1 MVDNFEN
8 IKKYVS
14 DLGIPKEYDTRCD
27 LYFDIQ
33 LIRRGKDHP
42 NMPAAN
48 YTFKTYY
55 VDCLDNFD
63 KYKDE
68 IIKCCDMFGLRA
80 YVAVNV
86 KSKYKASLKTIQK
99 YAFNL
104 TNGESRKPWRTF
116 ASVCG
121 EQDGEEKRWI
131 VDCDDC
137 DNLEEYLS
145 YVREAIGRCDS
156 RYDNPIVIT
165 IPTRSGYHVI
175 THPFNL
181 KKFDE
186 ECNKMGIVKPE
197 IKKNHITLLYE
208 NVDLFKKSN

>member
-1 MVDNFEN
+1 MTNNFDE
-8 IKKYVS
+8 IRKYVAE
-14 DLGIPKEYDTRCD
+14 LGIPEKYDTKCD

-42 NMPAAN
+42 SLPSAN

-55 VDCLDNFD
+55 IDCLENYDR
-63 KYKDE
+63 YKDE
-68 IIKCCDMFGLRA
+68 IIKCCEMFGLRA

-86 KSKYKASLKTIQK
+86 KSKHESCLKTISK
-99 YAFNL
+99 YADNL
-104 TNGESRKPWRTF
+104 SNGESRKPWRVF
-116 ASVCG
+116 ASICG
-121 EQDGEEKRWI
+121 GLDGKEKRWV

-137 DNLEEYLS
+137 DDLDLYLS
-145 YVREAIGRCDS
+145 YVKAAIYSCESKYED
-156 RYDNPIVIT
+156 PIVTT

-181 KKFDE
+181 QKFDE
-186 ECNKMGIVKPE
+186 RCKKMGIIKPE

-208 NVDLFKKSN
+208 NIQK

>member
-1 MVDNFEN
+1 MTDNFDVIRN
-8 IKKYVS
+8 YVAE
-14 DLGIPKEYDTRCD
+14 LGIPQKYDTRCD

-42 NMPAAN
+42 GLPAAN

-55 VDCLDNFD
+55 IDCLDNFD

-86 KSKYKASLKTIQK
+86 KSKYKACLETIQK
-99 YAFNL
+99 YAYNL
-104 TNGESRKPWRTF
+104 TNGESRKPWRVF

-121 EQDGEEKRWI
+121 GQDGEEKRWV
-131 VDCDDC
+131 VDIDDH
-137 DNLEEYLS
+137 DPDTEYVK
-145 YVREAIGRCDS
+145 YYKDFIKKCDS
-156 RYDNPIVIT
+156 AYEDPIVT
-165 IPTRSGYHVI
+165 VIPTRSGTHVI

-181 KKFDE
+181 QKFDKF
-186 ECNKMGIVKPE
+186 CFDYGIEKPE
-197 IKKNHITLLYE
+197 VKKNHITLLYE
-208 NVDLFKKSN
+208 NITK

>member
-1 MVDNFEN
+1 MTNNFDKIRE
-8 IKKYVS
+8 YVAE
-14 DLGIPKEYDTRCD
+14 LGIPEKYDTHCD

-42 NMPAAN
+42 GLPAAN

-55 VDCLDNFD
+55 IDCLDNFD
-63 KYKDE
+63 KYKEE
-68 IIKCCDMFGLRA
+68 IIKCCEMFGLRA

-86 KSKYKASLKTIQK
+86 KSKYKACLETIQK
-99 YAFNL
+99 YAYNL
-104 TNGESRKPWRTF
+104 TNGESRKPWRVF

-121 EQDGEEKRWI
+121 GQDGEEKRWV

-137 DNLEEYLS
+137 DNLEEYLKTTMGII
-145 YVREAIGRCDS
+145 RTCDS
-156 RYDNPIVIT
+156 KYDDPIVMT
-165 IPTRSGYHVI
+165 VPTRSGYHII

-181 KKFDE
+181 QKFTTMFDTL
-186 ECNKMGIVKPE
+186 KAVGVVKPE

-208 NVDLFKKSN
+208 NI

>member
-1 MVDNFEN
+1 MTNNFDKIRE
-8 IKKYVS
+8 YVAE
-14 DLGIPKEYDTRCD
+14 LGIPEKYDTRCD

-42 NMPAAN
+42 GLPAAN

-55 VDCLDNFD
+55 IDCLDNFD
-63 KYKDE
+63 KYKEE
-68 IIKCCDMFGLRA
+68 IIKCCEMFGLRA

-86 KSKYKASLKTIQK
+86 KSKYKACLETIQK
-99 YAFNL
+99 YAYNL
-104 TNGESRKPWRTF
+104 TNGESRKPWRVF

-121 EQDGEEKRWI
+121 GQDGEEKRWV

-137 DNLEEYLS
+137 NNLEDFVLTTKKII
-145 YVREAIGRCDS
+145 RWCDS
-156 RYDNPIVIT
+156 KDGDPIVIT
-165 IPTRSGYHVI
+165 IPTRSGYHII

-181 KKFDE
+181 QKFTTMFDTL
-186 ECNKMGIVKPE
+186 KAVGVVKPE

-208 NVDLFKKSN
+208 NI

>member
-1 MVDNFEN
+1 MTNNFDKIRE
-8 IKKYVS
+8 YVAE
-14 DLGIPKEYDTRCD
+14 LGIPEKYDTNCD

-42 NMPAAN
+42 GLPAAN

-55 VDCLDNFD
+55 IDCLDNFD

-68 IIKCCDMFGLRA
+68 IIKCCEMFGLRA

-86 KSKYKASLKTIQK
+86 KSKYKACLETIQK
-99 YAFNL
+99 YAYNL
-104 TNGESRKPWRTF
+104 TNGESRKPWRVF

-121 EQDGEEKRWI
+121 GQDGEEKRWV

-137 DNLEEYLS
+137 NNLEDFVLTTKKII
-145 YVREAIGRCDS
+145 RWCDS
-156 RYDNPIVIT
+156 KYGDPIVIT
-165 IPTRSGYHVI
+165 IPTRSGYHII

-181 KKFDE
+181 QKFNEFFKDTDYE
-186 ECNKMGIVKPE
+186 KPE

-208 NVDLFKKSN
+208 NITK

>member
-1 MVDNFEN
+1 MK
-8 IKKYVS
+8 IKDVKIRKYVAE
-14 DLGIPKEYDTRCD
+14 LGIPEKYDTKCD

-42 NMPAAN
+42 SLPSAN

-55 VDCLDNFD
+55 IDCLENYDR
-63 KYKDE
+63 YKDE
-68 IIKCCDMFGLRA
+68 IIKCCEMFGLRA

-86 KSKYKASLKTIQK
+86 KSKHESCLKTISK
-99 YAFNL
+99 YADNL
-104 TNGESRKPWRTF
+104 SNGESRKPWRVF
-116 ASVCG
+116 ASICG
-121 EQDGEEKRWI
+121 GLDGKEKRWV

-137 DNLEEYLS
+137 DDLDLYLS
-145 YVREAIGRCDS
+145 YVKAAIYSCESKYED
-156 RYDNPIVIT
+156 PIVTT

-181 KKFDE
+181 QKFDE
-186 ECNKMGIVKPE
+186 RCKKMGIIKPE

-208 NVDLFKKSN
+208 NIQK

>member
-1 MVDNFEN
+1 MTNNFDE
-8 IKKYVS
+8 IRKYVA
-14 DLGIPKEYDTRCD
+14 DLGIPQEYDTRCD

-42 NMPAAN
+42 GLPAAN

-55 VDCLDNFD
+55 VDCLDNYD

-68 IIKCCDMFGLRA
+68 IIKCCEMFGLRA

-86 KSKYKASLKTIQK
+86 KSKYKACLETIQK
-99 YAFNL
+99 YAYNL
-104 TNGESRKPWRTF
+104 TNGESRKPWRVF

-121 EQDGEEKRWI
+121 GQDGEEKRWV
-131 VDCDDC
+131 VDIDDC
-137 DNLEEYLS
+137 DINDPKINYIQNIINKCESSHEY
-145 YVREAIGRCDS
+145 
-156 RYDNPIVIT
+156 PIVTT
-165 IPTRSGYHVI
+165 IPTRSGVHII

-181 KKFDE
+181 KKFKN
-186 ECNKMGIVKPE
+186 ECIEHKIEAPE

-208 NVDLFKKSN
+208 NL

>member
-1 MVDNFEN
+1 MTDNFEA
-8 IKKYVS
+8 IRKYVE

-42 NMPAAN
+42 GLPAAN

-55 VDCLDNFD
+55 IDCLDNFD

-68 IIKCCDMFGLRA
+68 IIKCCNMFGLRA
-80 YVAVNV
+80 YAAVNV
-86 KSKYKASLKTIQK
+86 KSKYKACLETIQK
-99 YAFNL
+99 YAYNL
-104 TNGESRKPWRTF
+104 TNGESRKPWRVF

-121 EQDGEEKRWI
+121 SQDGEQKRWV

-137 DNLEEYLS
+137 DDLKG
-145 YVREAIGRCDS
+145 YVSKTEDIIRMCDS
-156 RYDNPIVIT
+156 KYEDPIVTT
-165 IPTRSGYHVI
+165 IPTRSGYHII

-181 KKFDE
+181 QKFNDFFE
-186 ECNKMGIVKPE
+186 DTDYKKPE

-208 NVDLFKKSN
+208 RI

>member
-1 MVDNFEN
+1 MTNNFD
-8 IKKYVS
+8 IIRKYVA
-14 DLGIPKEYDTRCD
+14 DLGIPQKYDTRCD

-42 NMPAAN
+42 DLPAAN

-55 VDCLDNFD
+55 IDCLDNFD

-68 IIKCCDMFGLRA
+68 IIKCCEIFGLRA

-86 KSKYKASLKTIQK
+86 KSKYKTCLETIQK
-99 YAFNL
+99 YMSNL
-104 TNGESRKPWRTF
+104 TNGESRKPWRVF

-121 EQDGEEKRWI
+121 DQHGNEKRWI

-137 DNLEEYLS
+137 DNIEQFVETTQMFI
-145 YVREAIGRCDS
+145 RQCDS
-156 RYDNPIVIT
+156 KYDDPIVTT
-165 IPTRSGYHVI
+165 IPTRSGYHII

-181 KKFDE
+181 SKFNSLFE
-186 ECNKMGIVKPE
+186 NTFYNRPE
-197 IKKNHITLLYE
+197 IKHNHITLLYE
-208 NVDLFKKSN
+208 NIQK

>member
-1 MVDNFEN
+1 MTNNFDE
-8 IKKYVS
+8 IRKYVS
-14 DLGIPKEYDTRCD
+14 ELGIPEKYDTKCD

-42 NMPAAN
+42 SLPSAN

-55 VDCLDNFD
+55 IDCLENYD

-68 IIKCCDMFGLRA
+68 IIKCCEMFGLRA

-86 KSKYKASLKTIQK
+86 KSKYESCLKTISK
-99 YAFNL
+99 YADNL
-104 TNGESRKPWRTF
+104 TNGESRKPWRVF
-116 ASVCG
+116 ASICG
-121 EQDGEEKRWI
+121 GLDGKEKRWV

-137 DNLEEYLS
+137 ENLDKYLQNITS
-145 YVREAIGRCDS
+145 SILQCES
-156 RYDNPIVIT
+156 SYDNPIVTT

-175 THPFNL
+175 THPFNINRF
-181 KKFDE
+181 KKICDA
-186 ECNKMGIVKPE
+186 KSITPPE

-208 NVDLFKKSN
+208 NISK

>member
-1 MVDNFEN
+1 MTNNFDK
-8 IKKYVS
+8 IRKYVEE
-14 DLGIPKEYDTRCD
+14 LGIPEKYDTKCD

-42 NMPAAN
+42 SLPSAN

-55 VDCLDNFD
+55 VDCLENYD

-68 IIKCCDMFGLRA
+68 IIKCCEIFGLRA

-86 KSKYKASLKTIQK
+86 KSKYESCLKTISK
-99 YAFNL
+99 YADNL
-104 TNGESRKPWRTF
+104 SNGESRKPWRVF
-116 ASVCG
+116 ASICG
-121 EQDGEEKRWI
+121 GLDGKEKRWV

-137 DNLEEYLS
+137 DNLEDFILTTKKII
-145 YVREAIGRCDS
+145 RLCDS
-156 RYDNPIVIT
+156 KYDDPIVMT
-165 IPTRSGYHVI
+165 IPTRSGYHII

-181 KKFDE
+181 QKFNEFFKDTGYE
-186 ECNKMGIVKPE
+186 KPE

-208 NVDLFKKSN
+208 NISK